1 MFARNALTRSSR
13 GFRMKF
19 PSVKLGRM
27 VECESLLEADAVR
40 LLEFSPG
47 VLSFQE
53 QPARIHYRDGENIRE
68 YYPDFQLNLSD
79 GRIVHLEVKRS
90 EALAKATLENKFSA
104 IARHYAETGKLFRI
118 ATEREIRKEPL
129 QTNLRRLCYH
139 RSHAPQDLPS
149 IAKLTCELGTAP
161 IALSKVEQLLG
172 PKLTWRLLAH
182 GHFECDLNRAISSET
197 NICVNRGGNHE
208 TVLL

>member
-47 VLSFQE
+47 VLFYQE
-53 QPARIHYRDGENIRE
+53 QPARIQYWDGAKMRD
-68 YYPDFQLNLSD
+68 YYPDFQLNLRD

-90 EALAKATLENKFSA
+90 EELAKATLENKFAA
-104 IARHYAETGKLFRI
+104 IARHYSDVGMHFRI

-139 RSHAPQDLPS
+139 RSHALQELPS
-149 IAKLTCELGTAP
+149 ITKLTHELGIAP
-161 IALSKVEQLLG
+161 ITLNKVEQLLG
-172 PKLTWRLLAH
+172 SKITWRLLAH
-182 GHFECDLNRAISSET
+182 GHLECDLNCAISSET
-197 NICVNRGGNHE
+197 NISVARGGNHE
-208 TVLL
+208 AVLL